1 MYNPIFGVNCIDDCG
16 GLRISAAVKTP
27 IIEDDD
33 CSFMAK
39 IISECKIEALTSTIT
54 SQKRTN
60 LNPLEAYTTDDHLF
74 KPYREKDFYSSYPM
88 RRLRVSWL
96 GATSY
101 GNLFYTIASSHILL
115 PANEERKLK
124 DYFRD
129 VIQAGLEKIK
139 YHIYNESDNKNKCS
153 FHYYING
160 RSEKERTIKRLKH
173 FDVYRNPD
181 RKTIS
186 LLYDG
191 YNILD
196 ISDEWRHI
204 IENKIWDKYKLGRYN
219 IYELKYEFAKYLVN
233 ILNNR

>member
-16 GLRISAAVKTP
+16 GLRVSAAVKTP
-27 IIEDDD
+27 IMEDDD
-33 CSFMAK
+33 CSFIAK
-39 IISECKIEALTSTIT
+39 IISESKVEALTSTIT

-60 LNPLEAYTTDDHLF
+60 LNPLEAYTTDDHLY

-88 RRLRVSWL
+88 RRLNVSWL
-96 GATSY
+96 GKTTY
-101 GNLFYTIASSHILL
+101 GDLFYTIASSHILL

-124 DYFRD
+124 DYFQD
-129 VIQAGLEKIK
+129 VIRVGLEKIK
-139 YHIYNESDNKNKCS
+139 YHIYNESNINSEYS
-153 FHYYING
+153 FHYYFNCD
-160 RSEKERTIKRLKH
+160 KERKIKRLKQ
-173 FDVYRNPD
+173 FGVYKDPN

-204 IENKIWDKYKLGRYN
+204 IKSEVWDKYKLGRYS

>member
-27 IIEDDD
+27 VMEDDD

-39 IISECKIEALTSTIT
+39 IISECKVEALTSTIT

-60 LNPLEAYTTDDHLF
+60 LNPLEAYTTDDYLY
-74 KPYREKDFYSSYPM
+74 KPLRQKDFYNSYPM
-88 RRLRVSWL
+88 RRLNLSWL
-96 GATSY
+96 GKTTY

-115 PANEERKLK
+115 PVDEEQKLK
-124 DYFRD
+124 TYLRD
-129 VIQAGLEKIK
+129 VIQVGLEKIK
-139 YHIYNESDNKNKCS
+139 YHIYNESDNNSKYS
-153 FHYYING
+153 FHYYSNG
-160 RSEKERTIKRLKH
+160 ENQRLKRLKH
-173 FDVYRNPD
+173 FDVYKDPNG
-181 RKTIS
+181 KTIS
-186 LLYDG
+186 LSYEG

-204 IENKIWDKYKLGRYN
+204 IKSEVWDKYKFGRYS